1 MEVRLEDGLE
11 APEDEVAPR
20 CCVDDEGKVVG
31 DQVFGE
37 SVSFD
42 SGERCQAADCSMGV
56 RVDELKQI
64 SSERLGLLLRGVRDF
79 DVLEQR

>member
-1 MEVRLEDGLE
+1 MEVRLEHGLE
-11 APEDEVAPR
+11 ASEDEVSSR

-31 DQVFGE
+31 DEVFRE

-42 SGERCQAADCSMGV
+42 SGERRQSADCSMGV
-56 RVDELKQI
+56 RVDELKQVA
-64 SSERLGLLLRGVRDF
+64 SERLGLLLRWVGDF